1 MSNGAKIALGAGAA
15 FLVLWWLTPLS
26 FFWSL
31 LILLG
36 VPVVAYLMLDE
47 SQRRRLR
54 SSFGR
59 KQIGR

>member
-1 MSNGAKIALGAGAA
+1 MSTGAKLAAGAA
-15 FLVLWWLTPLS
+15 GVLIALWLLPFWLVVL
-26 FFWSL
+26 
-31 LILLG
+31 
-36 VPVVAYLMLDE
+36 VVIGGPIALYFMLDE